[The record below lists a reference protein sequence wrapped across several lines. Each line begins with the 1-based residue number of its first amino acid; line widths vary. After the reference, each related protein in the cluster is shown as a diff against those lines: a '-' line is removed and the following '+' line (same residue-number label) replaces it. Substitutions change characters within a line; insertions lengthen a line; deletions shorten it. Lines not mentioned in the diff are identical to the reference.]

1 MKTMITIMI
10 LILFSSFAVSC
21 TVDDLTEDTE
31 LNSMEKN
38 LQGTGDND
46 SNSVD
51 ETEKG

>member
-10 LILFSSFAVSC
+10 LILFSSFVVSC
-21 TVDDLTEDTE
+21 TVDDLSEDTE

-38 LQGTGDND
+38 LQGTGDDD